1 MAIRSLSIVVVT
13 VCVLSGCTTQYLT
26 RDLLCDKEG
35 GGKAAS
41 RAVRCMTA
49 AGIEVAQK
57 KPEKSQ
63 GQTTTDE
70 DKGKG
75 TDPRYREWIP

>member
-1 MAIRSLSIVVVT
+1 MTSRSLSIIAAT

-26 RDLLCDKEG
+26 RDLLCDKESAR
-35 GGKAAS
+35 KAAS

-57 KPEKSQ
+57 NPEESQ
-63 GQTTTDE
+63 GQTKTDKDE
-70 DKGKG
+70 GKD
-75 TDPRYREWIP
+75 TDTRYKAWIP